1 MERAY
6 KYATI
11 PEALEALKAGRIIM
25 VTDDP
30 DRENEGDLICA
41 AEYAT
46 QENINFMATYAKG
59 LICTPM
65 SQELADSLGLNPMVD
80 RNTDNHETA
89 FTVSVDHMDTTTG
102 ISAEERGFTMQ
113 RLADSDSAPGDFR
126 RPGHVFPLIAREGG
140 VLVREGHTEA
150 TVDLMRLAGL
160 KPCGV
165 CCEIMRE
172 DGTMMRT
179 NELQQMADEF
189 GLIFITIEDL
199 KDYCRIHERHVH
211 QEAAAHMPTA
221 HGDFRM
227 YGYINDITGEHHV
240 ALVKGDI
247 GNGDD
252 VLCRVHSECLT
263 GDAFGSLRC
272 DCGLQLQNSMEMVQK
287 EGRGIIL
294 YMRQEGRG
302 IGLINKIKAYE
313 LQEQGFD
320 TVEANVKLGFAPD
333 LREYWV
339 GAQILRDLGVKSLRL
354 LTNNPDKIYGLSDF
368 GIDITERVPI
378 EIEPSEYD
386 VKYLQTKQDKMGHI
400 FKKIKIG

>member
-1 MERAY
+1 
-6 KYATI
+6 
-11 PEALEALKAGRIIM
+11 M

-30 DRENEGDLICA
+30 NRENEGDLICA
-41 AEYAT
+41 AEFAT

-89 FTVSVDHMDTTTG
+89 FTVSVDHIDTTTG

-272 DCGLQLQNSMEMVQK
+272 DCGLQLQNSMEMVQQ

>member
-1 MERAY
+1 M
-6 KYATI
+6 
-11 PEALEALKAGRIIM
+11 
-25 VTDDP
+25 
-30 DRENEGDLICA
+30 
-41 AEYAT
+41 
-46 QENINFMATYAKG
+46 
-59 LICTPM
+59 
-65 SQELADSLGLNPMVD
+65 
-80 RNTDNHETA
+80 
-89 FTVSVDHMDTTTG
+89 
-102 ISAEERGFTMQ
+102 
-113 RLADSDSAPGDFR
+113 
-126 RPGHVFPLIAREGG
+126 FPLLAKRNG
-140 VLVREGHTEA
+140 VLERNGHTEA

-160 KPCGV
+160 KEVGL

-211 QEAAAHMPTA
+211 QEAAAHMPTV

-272 DCGLQLQNSMEMVQK
+272 DCGLQLQNSMEMVQQ